1 MRDKNGKS
9 LQFRAQ
15 MTKKNWA
22 AERDSL
28 RGRTGKFS
36 SSDNRTTK
44 LKFSTQKDWAFLGT
58 KSRIRTWE

>member
-1 MRDKNGKS
+1 
-9 LQFRAQ
+9 